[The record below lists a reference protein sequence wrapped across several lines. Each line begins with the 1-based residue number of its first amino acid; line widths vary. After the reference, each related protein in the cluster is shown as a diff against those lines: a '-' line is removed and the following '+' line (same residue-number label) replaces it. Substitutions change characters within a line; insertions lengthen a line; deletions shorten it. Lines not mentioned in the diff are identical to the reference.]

1 MGETYTY
8 IYIHISIDT
17 APNPHETT
25 YGLGTNRYLTSP
37 YPERGYLPKR
47 PQPLLNP
54 RENKSKPPKI
64 NSAPQ
69 ERRMNSN
76 SRAVRLRGPQ
86 TVILREGGGGG
97 IHTLKERTRF
107 VTYTKPKTGAATEQ
121 KS

>member
-69 ERRMNSN
+69 ERRINFNFKGGANWPPNSYFE
-76 SRAVRLRGPQ
+76 R
-86 TVILREGGGGG
+86 GGGWY
-97 IHTLKERTRF
+97 TLKERTRF